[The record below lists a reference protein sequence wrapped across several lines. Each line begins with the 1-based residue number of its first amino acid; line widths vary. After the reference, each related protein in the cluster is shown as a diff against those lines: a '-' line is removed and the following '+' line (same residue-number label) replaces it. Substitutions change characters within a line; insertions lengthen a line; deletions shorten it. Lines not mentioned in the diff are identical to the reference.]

1 MLRRHLGHIA
11 CSALLLLAAC
21 NMPQGPQDP
30 ENTAPPV
37 SALDDPAHPGI
48 EACVKGDVEAELQI
62 ARDFKD
68 SCHEM
73 VICGGLSAAFTLTL
87 VEVLVNAASGSST
100 EPSGFVYVG
109 QGRYAAGTQM
119 EITLKLAKDTSFGKA
134 GEVIDFD
141 LFNVANYFTSAEL
154 EAKAS
159 INTNGEAKTSLSI
172 AFQGTAKGFE
182 LLGLEAGADG
192 TIQTDLA
199 TISKN
204 LGASIL
210 VETKILM
217 SDERETSTIVYEL
230 ESPATLLS
238 SYLESGPMDMQLVK
252 VAGSAS
258 ATGQTISIKN
268 WAMQFKASSS
278 SGTLDGTIEFAIKG
292 GAFDYLAT
300 FTYPHRKEPDVAL
313 GCAL

>member
-1 MLRRHLGHIA
+1 MIRRPLTYL
-11 CSALLLLAAC
+11 ALFAAMVGAC
-21 NMPQGPQDP
+21 NLPQGPQDP

-48 EACVKGDVEAELQI
+48 EACAAGDVEAELQI

-87 VEVLVNAASGSST
+87 VQVLVNAATGSST

-119 EITLKLAKDTSFGKA
+119 ELTLRLAKDTSFGKA
-134 GEVIDFD
+134 GDAIDFD
-141 LFNVANYFTSAEL
+141 LFDVTSYFTSAKL
-154 EAKAS
+154 AAS
-159 INTNGEAKTSLSI
+159 ASASTSGKTKTSLSI
-172 AFQGTAKGFE
+172 EFEGTGKGFE
-182 LLGLEAGADG
+182 LLGLEVGADG
-192 TIQTDLA
+192 GIQTDLA

-217 SDERETSTIVYEL
+217 HDVRDTSTIAYQL
-230 ESPATLLS
+230 DSPATLLS
-238 SYLESGPMDMQLVK
+238 SFLESGPMDMQLVK
-252 VAGSAS
+252 VTAT
-258 ATGQTISIKN
+258 ATGTSQTVVMKN
-268 WAMQFKASSS
+268 WAMQYKASSS
-278 SGTLDGTIEFAIKG
+278 SGTLDGSIDFEVRG
-292 GAFDYLAT
+292 GAFDYVAK
-300 FTYPHRKEPDVAL
+300 FNYPHRKEPDVAL
-313 GCAL
+313 SCAQ